1 MTEEDKKEVENLV
14 KIICNTTIIP
24 EETAKE
30 RAEQNTDIEPDCPT
44 DDTWKAAE
52 KLLRIAGVSETAE
65 IFEIPLCWDN
75 QVCIRFTFGNPDII
89 FDLSAGINC
98 NDNSDFFV
106 CLQIENCENE
116 IFPVSSD
123 DDLGINLFNISWK
136 YNQ

>member
-24 EETAKE
+24 EETAEE

-65 IFEIPLCWDN
+65 IFEIPLCWNN
-75 QVCIRFTFGNPDII
+75 QVCIRFTLGNPDII

-98 NDNSDFFV
+98 MDNSDFFV
-106 CLQIENCENE
+106 WLQIENDENK
-116 IFPVSSD
+116 IFPVFSD